1 VFDALDKCA
10 DVTRVETDGTAKMNR
25 TQLTAADEALD
36 RAGVHA
42 EEASSLTSRRSRAT

>member
-1 VFDALDKCA
+1 VLDALDKCA

-25 TQLTAADEALD
+25 TQLTASDEALD

-42 EEASSLTSRRSRAT
+42 EEASCLTRG